1 MDRLRDSGRFSLI
14 SLDDDEQLV
23 LMVVTMYYIL
33 HNFCLSEG
41 GTETICSREEQHM
54 LPLPPQ
60 NTLKKHK
67 KAPIKITEML
77 CRFSDNLVLEY
88 NSWCHKDNTLG
99 GKQGFIFENLF

>member
-54 LPLPPQ
+54 LPPPSPEHTQ
-60 NTLKKHK
+60 ETQKG
-67 KAPIKITEML
+67 
-77 CRFSDNLVLEY
+77 SY
-88 NSWCHKDNTLG
+88 KDHRNAL
-99 GKQGFIFENLF
+99 QIL